1 MMNDFDITDIEMAFS
16 NAIRDLGVSQH
27 VWNNRPKVTDDS
39 INDFA
44 VVKVTGGISDKYA
57 FGQCRVSL
65 YLFARDVKEMK
76 NAAKLSYMQ
85 KVFTEGMPLRL
96 DKYISDH
103 TPRYVGDTADD
114 FGFHVRIISF
124 SVIIKSA

>member
-1 MMNDFDITDIEMAFS
+1 MINDFDITDIEKAFAD
-16 NAIRDLGVSQH
+16 AIRDLGVSQH
-27 VWNNRPKVTDDS
+27 VWNNRPKATDDS

-44 VVKVTGGISDKYA
+44 VVKVTGGVTDKYA
-57 FGQCRVSL
+57 YGQCRVSL
-65 YLFARDVKEMK
+65 QLFARDVREMK
-76 NAAKLSYMQ
+76 NSAKLSYMQ
-85 KVFTEGMPLRL
+85 KAFTDGIPMRIG
-96 DKYISDH
+96 KYIADH

>member
-1 MMNDFDITDIEMAFS
+1 MINDFDITDIEKAFAD
-16 NAIRDLGVSQH
+16 AIRGLGVSEH
-27 VWNNRPKVTDDS
+27 VWNNRPKATDDS
-39 INDFA
+39 IDDFA
-44 VVKVTGGISDKYA
+44 VVKVTGGVSDKYA

-76 NAAKLSYMQ
+76 NSARLSYMQ
-85 KVFTEGMPLRL
+85 KTFTDGIPMRIG
-96 DKYISDH
+96 KYIADH

>member
-1 MMNDFDITDIEMAFS
+1 MMNDFDITDIENVFAD
-16 NAIRDLGVSQH
+16 AIRDLGVSQH
-27 VWNNRPKVTDDS
+27 VWNNRPKATDDS

-44 VVKVTGGISDKYA
+44 VVKVTGGVSDKYA

-65 YLFARDVKEMK
+65 YLFARDVMEMK

-85 KVFTEGMPLRL
+85 KLFTEGMPLRI

>member
-1 MMNDFDITDIEMAFS
+1 MINDFDITDIEKAFAD
-16 NAIRDLGVSQH
+16 AIRGLGVSQH
-27 VWNNRPKVTDDS
+27 VWNNRPKATDDS

-44 VVKVTGGISDKYA
+44 VVKVTGGVTDKSAY
-57 FGQCRVSL
+57 GQCRVSL
-65 YLFARDVKEMK
+65 YLFARDVREMK
-76 NAAKLSYMQ
+76 NSAKLSYMQ
-85 KVFTEGMPLRL
+85 KAFTDGIPMRIG
-96 DKYISDH
+96 KYIADH

>member
-1 MMNDFDITDIEMAFS
+1 MINDFDITDIEKAFAD
-16 NAIRDLGVSQH
+16 AIRDLGVSQH
-27 VWNNRPKVTDDS
+27 VWNNRPKATDDS

-44 VVKVTGGISDKYA
+44 VVKVTGGVSDKSAY
-57 FGQCRVSL
+57 GQCRVSL

-76 NAAKLSYMQ
+76 NSAKLSYMQ
-85 KVFTEGMPLRL
+85 KTFTNGIPMRIG
-96 DKYISDH
+96 KYIADH

-114 FGFHVRIISF
+114 FGFHVRVISF

>member
-1 MMNDFDITDIEMAFS
+1 MFAD
-16 NAIRDLGVSQH
+16 AIRDLGVSQH
-27 VWNNRPKVTDDS
+27 VWNNRPKATDDS

-44 VVKVTGGISDKYA
+44 VVKVTGGVSDKYA

-65 YLFARDVKEMK
+65 YLFARDVMEMK

-85 KVFTEGMPLRL
+85 KVFTEGMPLRI

>member
-1 MMNDFDITDIEMAFS
+1 MINDFDITDIEKAFAD
-16 NAIRDLGVSQH
+16 AIRGLGVSQH
-27 VWNNRPKVTDDS
+27 VWNNRPKATDDS

-44 VVKVTGGISDKYA
+44 VVKVTGGVSDKYA
-57 FGQCRVSL
+57 YGQCRVSL

-76 NAAKLSYMQ
+76 NSAKLSHMQ
-85 KVFTEGMPLRL
+85 KAFTDGIPMRIG
-96 DKYISDH
+96 KYIADH

-114 FGFHVRIISF
+114 FGFHVRIINF